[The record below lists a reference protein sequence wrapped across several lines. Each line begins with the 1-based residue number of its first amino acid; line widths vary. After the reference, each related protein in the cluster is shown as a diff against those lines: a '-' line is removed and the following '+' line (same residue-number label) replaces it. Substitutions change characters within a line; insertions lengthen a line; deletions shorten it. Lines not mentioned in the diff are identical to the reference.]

1 MIQSYINNITNLTS
15 NASSINFQTDC
26 IRTRSCNCNNCNTW
40 LCHNQGSAGY
50 DIVEGGL
57 YEINFNAS
65 VSSATA
71 GTIAFALF
79 NNGEMIPGTLMA
91 ETIAAANDYA
101 NIGINKK
108 IRVCCRGNANITV
121 QSVSTVPTPATPA
134 TPITTQV
141 PIVVSANLSI
151 SKLNG

>member
-1 MIQSYINNITNLTS
+1 MIQSYINNLVTLPTN
-15 NASSINFQTDC
+15 SSSVTFQTDC
-26 IRTRSCNCNNCNTW
+26 IRTNSCNCNNCRSW
-40 LCHNQGSAGY
+40 LCHNSGSAGY

-57 YEINFNAS
+57 YEIDFDAS
-65 VSSATA
+65 ISSATA
-71 GTIAFALF
+71 GTLAFQLY
-79 NNGEMIPGTLMA
+79 NNGEAIPGTLMA

-108 IRVCCRGNANITV
+108 IKVCCRGNANITV
-121 QSVSTVPTPATPA
+121 QSVPTVPTPATPA

-151 SKLNG
+151 TRLNG